1 MAELKKTELREKLR
15 ELSDKDLVAEIGV
28 QRGLLFSL
36 RQRNQMKQLNNTAA
50 IRDARRTIA
59 RAQTILREREL
70 GIRSEK

>member
-1 MAELKKTELREKLR
+1 MADLKKTELREKLR
-15 ELSDKDLVAEIGV
+15 ELSDQDLQAEIGA
-28 QRGLLFSL
+28 QRATLFSL
-36 RQRNQMKQLNNTAA
+36 RQRNKMKQLNNTAA

>member
-15 ELSDKDLVAEIGV
+15 GMSDRELETEIAA
-28 QRGLLFSL
+28 QWANLYSL
-36 RQRNQMKQLNNTAA
+36 RQRNKMKQLNNTAA

-59 RAQTILREREL
+59 RAKTLLRERAL